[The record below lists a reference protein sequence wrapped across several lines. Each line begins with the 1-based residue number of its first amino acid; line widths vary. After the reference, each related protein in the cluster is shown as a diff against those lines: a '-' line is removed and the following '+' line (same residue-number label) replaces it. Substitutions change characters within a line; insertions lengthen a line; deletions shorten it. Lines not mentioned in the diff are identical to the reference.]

1 MIMNNNELKISKSEL
16 NNLLNKAI
24 AQLKADDLPGQLAEK
39 TKSISFL
46 EEFRQIFASSN
57 IEYFPL
63 SEVIALLVLENQ
75 VSQMNLKEKLQKSL
89 AISNLSIKIR
99 QSIDSSP
106 QELPQL
112 VKLFDKLTALK

>member
-1 MIMNNNELKISKSEL
+1 MVMNTNELKISKSEL
-16 NNLLNKAI
+16 NTLLNKAI
-24 AQLKADDLPGQLAEK
+24 AQLKADDLPGQMAEK
-39 TKSISFL
+39 TKSIAFL

-57 IEYFPL
+57 IDYFPL

-99 QSIDSSP
+99 QSIENSP
-106 QELPQL
+106 QEIPQL

>member
-1 MIMNNNELKISKSEL
+1 MNNNELKISKSEL